1 MATNDNRSRNPNAP
15 LFAANEFAKDPD
27 GYRSLSVVRFP
38 PKERTTLAQQES
50 YGKYYPVSIMI
61 GVNTPGK
68 GGTQGTR
75 DTVYVPGA
83 CVPQLIEKLEL
94 AVKCAAL
101 TDDVKL
107 EKSTEPLI
115 EDSEDFGDED
125 FDALF
130 ADEVLDA
137 DELEEIAVNFL
148 MLNTHDT
155 YRVDK
160 TEGYSFKK
168 FTFKEAP
175 TQLQRAA
182 LTKFMSMLRCANTN
196 HKNAEKARQ
205 WCIERG
211 SELEIKAEFRKKGA
225 KNGKKVDIADVQRR
239 VVSFA

>member
-1 MATNDNRSRNPNAP
+1 M
-15 LFAANEFAKDPD
+15 
-27 GYRSLSVVRFP
+27 
-38 PKERTTLAQQES
+38 
-50 YGKYYPVSIMI
+50 
-61 GVNTPGK
+61 
-68 GGTQGTR
+68 
-75 DTVYVPGA
+75 YVPGA
-83 CVPQLIEKLEL
+83 CIPQLIEKLEL

-115 EDSEDFGDED
+115 EESEDFGDED

-175 TQLQRAA
+175 TATPACCSDQVHEYAPLCQHEPQERREGASVVHRAR
-182 LTKFMSMLRCANTN
+182 L
-196 HKNAEKARQ
+196 
-205 WCIERG
+205 
-211 SELEIKAEFRKKGA
+211 GA
-225 KNGKKVDIADVQRR
+225 
-239 VVSFA
+239 